1 MDHKV
6 AKGDKQDKIHPVCLH
21 FIGKAK
27 SGKTE
32 ANYVWIYFFVDKV
45 WRKTG
50 MHPER
55 QESLC

>member
-45 WRKTG
+45 VEKNRNA
-50 MHPER
+50 
-55 QESLC
+55 S